1 MGFKQIEEQKA
12 LTRVAIPLA
21 RDNLPGL
28 VRNLTSNAI
37 TKFHRKISRKEAIKP
52 KIWFTWFIS
61 KKHMND
67 IIKIIKSL
75 KDSAVL
81 IDEVTEKVKRKINE
95 QRGRFLGDLLAP
107 LAPLLAHFIITTS
120 NFSTSKTDK
129 WKRS

>member
-1 MGFKQIEEQKA
+1 
-12 LTRVAIPLA
+12 
-21 RDNLPGL
+21 
-28 VRNLTSNAI
+28 
-37 TKFHRKISRKEAIKP
+37 
-52 KIWFTWFIS
+52 
-61 KKHMND
+61 MND

-95 QRGRFLGDLLAP
+95 QGGRFLGDL

>member
-28 VRNLTSNAI
+28 VRNLTWNAI

-61 KKHMND
+61 KKPMND

-95 QRGRFLGDLLAP
+95 QGGRFLGDL